1 MKLPARVLRDMC
13 KVPAALSQEGG
24 HTTPHPLG
32 LVLLSPPSLPRAPKE
47 NGMFGVML
55 DPGKLL
61 LPSSAS
67 AAQAGVPP
75 SRGFHHPWGST
86 IPGVPLSLGI
96 SPVHAMLATAT
107 QGMDPGLEL
116 VINEP
121 AKF

>member
-24 HTTPHPLG
+24 HTTPHTLG

-75 SRGFHHPWGST
+75 S
-86 IPGVPLSLGI
+86 LGI
-96 SPVHAMLATAT
+96 SPVHAMLATAA

-116 VINEP
+116 AINEP